1 MTRSERSFNMKF
13 AVLSDTHYISRRM
26 IANPDDKELMLQP
39 AVSEQAVMQAAEEAD
54 VLFITGDL
62 TDHGDR
68 YSHEDFSD
76 YLRKIKSQGKKIYVI
91 FATHDYNHHKA
102 FTRKYGEK
110 VKYKSQPWEKPWF
123 SSENI
128 RWHDYVTDEFSN
140 LSEAECTPQLVESL
154 SPEEIWEMYREFG
167 PDEAYSVHGSSF
179 SYCLDLD
186 ENTRCLMLND
196 SFRNEEC
203 LRDKSASYSPSC
215 FRWIE
220 QMCREAK
227 RDGKFIFACTHH
239 PLLPPAP
246 AYRIGAG
253 KENRD
258 MRSPAPGHT
267 LADIG
272 ISLAFT
278 GHTHFCDVGYL
289 KSENG
294 KLLCDITVPGVRF
307 YPPAYRLVDLDGK
320 AGRIKYNCTY
330 VNIPQGFELEE
341 DTLFEHYHRGMYNQY
356 YRSVTGSNAALKKL
370 LDKTKVGDVYFL
382 VKNKAKLSDSEYG
395 SIKETK
401 LFDLIIEIAF
411 NMLIGDGKF
420 NPDTPEYKFMMSLS
434 AKLDS
439 IIDTQPFVDVR
450 KKYLGGYS
458 VSQVIEPMLYNKSA
472 PDREAEIDFT
482 EMPKNSDTAPVYT
495 SHAGEAVM
503 GFVYAAAIL
512 FSVLCPAAAVVGIPL
527 FTVKH
532 KLDEKKKT
540 AEPTLKY

>member
-1 MTRSERSFNMKF
+1 MKF

-39 AVSEQAVMQAAEEAD
+39 AVTEQAVMQAAEEAD
-54 VLFITGDL
+54 ALFITGDL
-62 TDHGDR
+62 TDRGDR

-76 YLRKIKSQGKKIYVI
+76 FLRKIKSQGKKIYVI
-91 FATHDYNHHKA
+91 FATHDYSHHKA

-123 SSENI
+123 NGENI

-140 LSEAECTPQLVESL
+140 LSESECTPQLVESL
-154 SPEEIWEMYREFG
+154 CPEEIWEMYREFG
-167 PDEAYSVHGSSF
+167 PDGAYSVHESSF

-186 ENTRCLMLND
+186 ESTRCLMLND
-196 SFRNEEC
+196 GFRNEEC

-220 QMCREAK
+220 QMCMEAK
-227 RDGKFIFACTHH
+227 RDGKFIFVCTHH

-272 ISLAFT
+272 INLAFT

-289 KSENG
+289 KSEKGNQ
-294 KLLCDITVPGVRF
+294 LCDITVPGVRF
-307 YPPAYRLVDLDGK
+307 YPPAYRLVELDGK
-320 AGRIKYNCTY
+320 AGIIKYNCTY
-330 VNIPQGFELEE
+330 INIPQGFELEE
-341 DTLFEHYHRGMYNQY
+341 ETLFEHYHRGMYNQY
-356 YRSVTGSNAALKKL
+356 YRSVTGSNAALKKF
-370 LDKTKVGDVYFL
+370 LDKTKVKDVYFL
-382 VKNKAKLSDSEYG
+382 VKNKAKLSEAEYQ

-401 LFDLIIEIAF
+401 FFDLIIEIAF

-439 IIDTQPFVDVR
+439 IIDTQPFIDVR

-458 VSQVIEPMLYNKSA
+458 VSQVIEPMLYNKSV

-482 EMPKNSDTAPVYT
+482 EMPKISDGAPVYT
-495 SHAGEAVM
+495 SHAGEVVM
-503 GFVYAAAIL
+503 GFVYVAAVL
-512 FSVLCPAAAVVGIPL
+512 FSVLCPAAAAVGIPL
-527 FTVKH
+527 LTIGK
-532 KLDEKKKT
+532 KLKEKKKT
-540 AEPTLKY
+540 AEPALKY